1 MFSRCDVLFQKIG
14 NRIIIMKTVIIGCGN
29 IGVKRIEAI
38 QNIPEIEI
46 AGLVEVNPKQKQY
59 LQNNYKYLIS
69 DNYQKYLTD
78 NSINSFIVSATT
90 HPSLKIIEDALNAG
104 KHVLCE
110 KPLGDETSQTENIT
124 NIANDKSL
132 VLHIGFNIRYDEGLQ
147 KAKTLIEEGKIGKP
161 YFFKCTYVNG
171 SVITN
176 NNKVGALLDMG
187 IHNIYIAKMFMGN
200 ITPIASAIQKFEY
213 DVEERDDN
221 GFVLLQSEIMV
232 GSIHFSLVR
241 WKNDFK
247 LEVTGSKGSV
257 IVESLTK
264 WGTQTTIHH
273 ERVYPS
279 GVPKEKKYE
288 FIGDNTWESE
298 CRDFNRRVIENDLS
312 KNNEALDVMNI
323 ATVIKEASLTR

>member
-1 MFSRCDVLFQKIG
+1 MR
-14 NRIIIMKTVIIGCGN
+14 TVVIGCGN
-29 IGVKRIEAI
+29 IGVKRINAI

-46 AGLVEVNPKQKQY
+46 AGLVEVNPQQKQY
-59 LQNNYKYLIS
+59 LQNNYKYPVS

-78 NSINSFIVSATT
+78 NSIDAFIVSATT
-90 HPSLKIIEDALNAG
+90 HPSLKIIEDALKAG

-110 KPLGDETSQTENIT
+110 KPLGDEISQTEKIT
-124 NIANDKSL
+124 NLANDKSL

-147 KAKTLIEEGKIGKP
+147 KAKLLIDEGKIGKP

-187 IHNIYIAKMFMGN
+187 IHNLYLAKMFMGD
-200 ITPIASAIQKFEY
+200 IKPIANAIQKFEY
-213 DVEERDDN
+213 EVKDRDDN
-221 GFVLLQSEIMV
+221 GFVLLQSDSMV

-241 WKNDFK
+241 WRNDFI
-247 LEVTGSKGSV
+247 LEVTGSEGSV

-273 ERVYPS
+273 ERIYPS
-279 GVPKEKKYE
+279 GVPKETKYK
-288 FIGDNTWESE
+288 FVGDNTWEAE
-298 CRDFNRRVIENDLS
+298 CRDFYKRVLDNDLS
-312 KNNEALDVMNI
+312 KNNEALEAMEI
-323 ATVIKEASLTR
+323 AKIIKETSLTQ

>member
-1 MFSRCDVLFQKIG
+1 
-14 NRIIIMKTVIIGCGN
+14 MKTVVIGCGN
-29 IGVKRIEAI
+29 IGVKRINAI

-46 AGLVEVNPKQKQY
+46 AGLVEVNPQQKQY
-59 LQNNYKYLIS
+59 LQNNYKYPVS

-78 NSINSFIVSATT
+78 NSIDAFIVSATT
-90 HPSLKIIEDALNAG
+90 HPSLKIIEDALKAG

-110 KPLGDETSQTENIT
+110 KPLGDKISRTEKIT
-124 NIANDKSL
+124 NLANSKSL

-147 KAKTLIEEGKIGKP
+147 KAKLLINEGKIGKP

-187 IHNIYIAKMFMGN
+187 IHNLYLAKMFMGD
-200 ITPIASAIQKFEY
+200 IKPIASAIQRFEY
-213 DVEERDDN
+213 DVKDRDDN
-221 GFVLLQSEIMV
+221 GFVLLQSNSMV

-241 WKNDFK
+241 WRNDFN
-247 LEVTGSKGSV
+247 LEVTGSEGSV

-273 ERVYPS
+273 ERIYPS
-279 GVPKEKKYE
+279 GVPKETKYK
-288 FIGDNTWESE
+288 FVGDNTWEAE
-298 CRDFNRRVIENDLS
+298 CRDFYKRVTENKLS
-312 KNNEALDVMNI
+312 KNNEAIEAMEI
-323 ATVIKEASLTR
+323 AKIIKDTSLTQ

>member
-1 MFSRCDVLFQKIG
+1 
-14 NRIIIMKTVIIGCGN
+14 MKTVVIGCGN
-29 IGVKRIEAI
+29 IGVKRINAI

-46 AGLVEVNPKQKQY
+46 AGLVEVNPQQKQY
-59 LQNNYKYLIS
+59 LQNNYKYPVS

-78 NSINSFIVSATT
+78 NSIDAFIVSATT
-90 HPSLKIIEDALNAG
+90 HPSLKIIEDALKAG

-110 KPLGDETSQTENIT
+110 KPLGDEISQTEKIT
-124 NIANDKSL
+124 NLANDKSL

-147 KAKTLIEEGKIGKP
+147 KAKLLIDEGKIGKP

-187 IHNIYIAKMFMGN
+187 IHNLYLAKMFMGD
-200 ITPIASAIQKFEY
+200 IKPIASAIQRFEY
-213 DVEERDDN
+213 EVKDRDDN
-221 GFVLLQSEIMV
+221 GFVLLQSNSMV

-241 WKNDFK
+241 WRNDFN
-247 LEVTGSKGSV
+247 LEVTGSEGSV

-273 ERVYPS
+273 ERIYPS
-279 GVPKEKKYE
+279 GVPKETKYK
-288 FIGDNTWESE
+288 FVGDNTWEAE
-298 CRDFNRRVIENDLS
+298 CRDFYKRVTENELS
-312 KNNEALDVMNI
+312 KNNEVLEAMEI
-323 ATVIKEASLTR
+323 AKIIKETSLTQ

>member
-1 MFSRCDVLFQKIG
+1 
-14 NRIIIMKTVIIGCGN
+14 MKTVVIGCGN
-29 IGVKRIEAI
+29 IGVKRINAI

-46 AGLVEVNPKQKQY
+46 AGLVEVNPQQKQY
-59 LQNNYKYLIS
+59 LQNNYKYPVS

-78 NSINSFIVSATT
+78 NSIDAFIVSATT
-90 HPSLKIIEDALNAG
+90 HPSLKIIEDALKAG

-110 KPLGDETSQTENIT
+110 KPLGDEISQTEKIT
-124 NIANDKSL
+124 NLANSKSL

-147 KAKTLIEEGKIGKP
+147 KAKLLIDEGKIGKP

-187 IHNIYIAKMFMGN
+187 IHNLYLAKMFMGD
-200 ITPIASAIQKFEY
+200 IKPIASAIQKFEY
-213 DVEERDDN
+213 EVKDRDDN
-221 GFVLLQSEIMV
+221 GFVLLQSNSMV

-241 WKNDFK
+241 WRNDFN
-247 LEVTGSKGSV
+247 LEVTGSEGSV

-273 ERVYPS
+273 ERIYPS
-279 GVPKEKKYE
+279 GVPKETKYE
-288 FIGDNTWESE
+288 FVGDNTWEAE
-298 CRDFNRRVIENDLS
+298 CHDFYKRVLDNDLS
-312 KNNEALDVMNI
+312 KNNEALEAMEI
-323 ATVIKEASLTR
+323 AKIIKETSLTQ

>member
-1 MFSRCDVLFQKIG
+1 
-14 NRIIIMKTVIIGCGN
+14 MKTVVIGCGN
-29 IGVKRIEAI
+29 IGVKRINAI

-46 AGLVEVNPKQKQY
+46 AGLVEVNPQQKQY
-59 LQNNYKYLIS
+59 LQNNYKYPVS

-78 NSINSFIVSATT
+78 NSIDAFIVSATT
-90 HPSLKIIEDALNAG
+90 HPSLKIIEDALKAG

-110 KPLGDETSQTENIT
+110 KPLGDEISQTEKIT
-124 NIANDKSL
+124 NLANDKSL

-147 KAKTLIEEGKIGKP
+147 KAKLLIDEGKIGKP

-187 IHNIYIAKMFMGN
+187 IHNLYLAKMFMGD
-200 ITPIASAIQKFEY
+200 IKPIASAIQRFEY
-213 DVEERDDN
+213 EVKDRDDN
-221 GFVLLQSEIMV
+221 GFVLLQSNSMV

-241 WKNDFK
+241 WRNDFNV
-247 LEVTGSKGSV
+247 EVTGSEGSV

-273 ERVYPS
+273 ERIYPS
-279 GVPKEKKYE
+279 GVPKETKYE
-288 FIGDNTWESE
+288 FVGDNTWEVE
-298 CRDFNRRVIENDLS
+298 CRDFYKRVLNNDLS
-312 KNNEALDVMNI
+312 KNNEAIEAMEI
-323 ATVIKEASLTR
+323 AKIIKDTSLTQ

>member
-1 MFSRCDVLFQKIG
+1 
-14 NRIIIMKTVIIGCGN
+14 MKTVVIGCGN

-46 AGLVEVNPKQKQY
+46 AGLVEINPQQKQY
-59 LQNNYKYLIS
+59 LQNNYKYTIS
-69 DNYQKYLTD
+69 ENYKKYLTD
-78 NSINSFIVSATT
+78 NSINTFIVSATT

-110 KPLGDETSQTENIT
+110 KPLGNEISQTEKIT
-124 NIANDKSL
+124 NLANDKSL

-147 KAKTLIEEGKIGKP
+147 KAKLLIEEGKIGKP

-187 IHNIYIAKMFMGN
+187 IHNIYLAKMFMGN
-200 ITPIASAIQKFEY
+200 IVPIASAIQNFEY
-213 DVEERDDN
+213 EVKDRDDN
-221 GFVLLQSEIMV
+221 GFVLLQSDSMI

-247 LEVTGSKGSV
+247 LEVTGSEGSV

-273 ERVYPS
+273 ERIYPS
-279 GVPKEKKYE
+279 GVPKEKIYI
-288 FIGDNTWESE
+288 FIGDNTWETE
-298 CRDFNRRVIENDLS
+298 CRDFYKRVSANDLS
-312 KNNEALDVMNI
+312 KNNEAFDAMNI
-323 ATVIKEASLTR
+323 VTVIKEASLTR

>member
-1 MFSRCDVLFQKIG
+1 MR
-14 NRIIIMKTVIIGCGN
+14 TVIIGCGN
-29 IGVKRIEAI
+29 IGVKRINAI

-46 AGLVEVNPKQKQY
+46 AGLVEVNLQQKQY
-59 LQNNYKYLIS
+59 LQNNYKYTVY
-69 DNYQKYLTD
+69 DDYQKYLTD
-78 NSINSFIVSATT
+78 NSIDAFIVSATT

-110 KPLGDETSQTENIT
+110 KPLGDDISQTENIT
-124 NIANDKSL
+124 NLANDRSL

-147 KAKTLIEEGKIGKP
+147 KAKFLIDKGKIGKP

-171 SVITN
+171 SVVTN

-187 IHNIYIAKMFMGN
+187 IHTIYLAKIFMGD
-200 ITPIASAIQKFEY
+200 ITPIASAIQNFEY
-213 DVEERDDN
+213 EIKDRDDN
-221 GFVLLQSEIMV
+221 GFVLLQSDSMV
-232 GSIHFSLVR
+232 GSLHFSLVR
-241 WKNDFK
+241 WNNDFK
-247 LEVTGSKGSV
+247 LEVTGSEGSI

-279 GVPKEKKYE
+279 GVPKEKVYE

-298 CRDFNRRVIENDLS
+298 CRDFYKRIIKNDLLR
-312 KNNEALDVMNI
+312 NNEALDAMKI
-323 ATVIKEASLTR
+323 AKSIKETSLTQ